1 MKKDKF
7 TKIQEPNT
15 TTEKEVQYRNDLETY
30 FKNSIG
36 TNLEKLENFTKY
48 VPRQSI
54 ATFLAKYEIFKK
66 IINVQG
72 SIIECGVYNGGGL
85 MAFAQ
90 LSAIFE
96 PVNNQRKI
104 IGFDT
109 FAGFTELSEED
120 KKGTSIYSS
129 RSPVAADSY
138 EDLKKSIELYDANR
152 FISHYPRVVLVKGD
166 AKETLPKYLNDNP
179 QTIVSLLYL
188 DFDVFEP
195 TKIAI
200 ELLKPRMPKGAVIV
214 FDELNADTFP
224 GETLAVLK
232 TIGVKD
238 LRIQRFPFDSWISY
252 VVL

>member
-15 TTEKEVQYRNDLETY
+15 TTEKEVQYRNELETY

-36 TNLEKLENFTKY
+36 TNLEKLENFAKY

-120 KKGTSIYSS
+120 KKGTSVYSKKGGF
-129 RSPVAADSY
+129 AADSY

>member
-15 TTEKEVQYRNDLETY
+15 TTEKEVQYRNELETY

-104 IGFDT
+104 IGF
-109 FAGFTELSEED
+109 E
-120 KKGTSIYSS
+120 
-129 RSPVAADSY
+129 
-138 EDLKKSIELYDANR
+138 
-152 FISHYPRVVLVKGD
+152 
-166 AKETLPKYLNDNP
+166 
-179 QTIVSLLYL
+179 
-188 DFDVFEP
+188 
-195 TKIAI
+195 
-200 ELLKPRMPKGAVIV
+200 
-214 FDELNADTFP
+214 
-224 GETLAVLK
+224 
-232 TIGVKD
+232 
-238 LRIQRFPFDSWISY
+238 
-252 VVL
+252 